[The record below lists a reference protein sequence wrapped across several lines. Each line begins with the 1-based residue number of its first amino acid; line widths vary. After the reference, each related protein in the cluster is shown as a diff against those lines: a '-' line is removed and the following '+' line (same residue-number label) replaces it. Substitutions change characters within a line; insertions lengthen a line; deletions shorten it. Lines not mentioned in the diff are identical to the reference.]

1 VQCNT
6 RVGRIEQTIECPPA
20 GLHTDG
26 HRRLGEAILL
36 HGGFDL
42 IGEDLLDGF
51 PYGPLAAGGF
61 VEERR
66 ELVGAVDRPLLCRK
80 WHILARAAAFA
91 SDLTG
96 VSRNRSGPGL

>member
-1 VQCNT
+1 
-6 RVGRIEQTIECPPA
+6 
-20 GLHTDG
+20 LHTDG

-96 VSRNRSGPGL
+96 VSRNRSGPACKGLQRAAVAIGRQLRLELI